1 MSTTVSYKGSTIA
14 TVNNN
19 TKTLKTAGK
28 YMEGDVTLVDV
39 SAASPTIQSLNITPS
54 NVQQTFNAVG
64 VDGYKPVTVAAAA
77 VGSKNIT
84 ANGTYNASGEDLLG
98 YSSVTVGVEDSTFIV
113 TLSYNDQTEMW
124 EPDCTWAELSSAVSN
139 HKTIVCEINNN
150 DGDYYVATGSGFYGD
165 NLYYSVYSNYWGH
178 WWTYIFDDT
187 GVTPDGDYEVVAP
200 YLQTIT
206 KSYTPTESIQTET
219 ITFDSSQDYNG
230 LQQVNVTVAPI
241 PIDYVGSGIDVRD
254 STDLTA
260 SGATITV
267 PAGYY
272 ENQATKSVA
281 GGSATGPSSLSASS
295 ATITTGTNTITLT
308 KTGVTTTPTV
318 SAGYVSSATASTATV
333 ALTAS
338 VTVNPTPTAS
348 GKTVTIPA
356 GYYSAQTTKD
366 VSTGSATGPSTVS
379 STGASVS
386 TGNNTL
392 TLTKNSVSITPTVSA
407 GYVSSGTASSSTVSL
422 TASVTTK
429 GATTY
434 TPGTQDQTIASGTYL
449 TGAQTISGDV
459 DLVANNIRSGV
470 QIFGVNG
477 SLVTQ
482 AFYTGSSA
490 PSSSLGSNGDIY
502 LQQTG
507 A

>member
-39 SAASPTIQSLNITPS
+39 SAASPIIQSLSVTPS
-54 NVQQTFNAVG
+54 ETAQTFNASG
-64 VDGYKPVTVAAAA
+64 VDGYKPVSVSA
-77 VGSKNIT
+77 I
-84 ANGTYNASGEDLLG
+84 
-98 YSSVTVGVEDSTFIV
+98 SST
-113 TLSYNDQTEMW
+113 
-124 EPDCTWAELSSAVSN
+124 
-139 HKTIVCEINNN
+139 
-150 DGDYYVATGSGFYGD
+150 
-165 NLYYSVYSNYWGH
+165 
-178 WWTYIFDDT
+178 
-187 GVTPDGDYEVVAP
+187 
-200 YLQTIT
+200 
-206 KSYTPTESIQTET
+206 
-219 ITFDSSQDYNG
+219 
-230 LQQVNVTVAPI
+230 
-241 PIDYVGSGIDVRD
+241 YVGSGIDRRD
-254 STDLTA
+254 YTDLTRTL
-260 SGATITV
+260 SETV
-267 PAGYY
+267 DYVLPAGYY
-272 ENQATKSVA
+272 ADDVEFGLTLNDSNSVQVSGATVTIPSGWYENQVTKTVA
-281 GGSATGPSSLSASS
+281 SGSATGPSSLSASS
-295 ATITTGTNTITLT
+295 ATITTGTGTITLT

-318 SAGYVSSATASTATV
+318 SAGYVSAATASTATV

-407 GYVSSGTASSSTVSL
+407 GYISSGTASSSTVSL